1 MNTTNELG
9 KHQEALVMK
18 RCAIYA
24 RVSTPEQ
31 RVDNQLYDLRL
42 FAQQRGFE
50 VACEYTDVGVSGSKA
65 RRPGLDLMLK
75 DARKKKFSVV
85 IVAAFDRV
93 ARSTKHFLSVVDEL
107 TDLGVEFVSR
117 RENIA
122 TDGAMGRLFL
132 TIISSIA
139 ELEAD
144 LIKER
149 IRAGMRR
156 RKLDG
161 LPCGRQPLDV
171 DHDAIVA
178 DRLGGMSLTDVARR
192 YSVSRASVVRWV
204 REARQHGLLQPEL
217 NQQPQECAA

>member
-1 MNTTNELG
+1 MT
-9 KHQEALVMK
+9 K

-31 RVDNQLYDLRL
+31 RIDNQLYDLRK
-42 FAQQRGFE
+42 FAEQRGYE
-50 VACEYTDVGVSGSKA
+50 VSCEYTDVGVSGAKS

-75 DARKKKFSVV
+75 DARKRKFSVV

-107 TDLGVEFVSR
+107 TDLGIEFISR

-122 TDGAMGRLFL
+122 TDGPMGRLFL

-139 ELEAD
+139 ELESD

-161 LPCGRQPLDV
+161 LPCGRQPLNI
-171 DHDAIVA
+171 DHDVVVA
-178 DRLGGMSLTDVARR
+178 DRLGGLSLTETAKRHGI
-192 YSVSRASVVRWV
+192 SRASVVRFV
-204 REARQHGLLQPEL
+204 REARLKGMSQYEP
-217 NQQPQECAA
+217 NQQLVECAA

>member
-1 MNTTNELG
+1 
-9 KHQEALVMK
+9 MK
-18 RCAIYA
+18 KCAIYA

-31 RVDNQLYDLRL
+31 CIDKQLYDLRQ
-42 FAQQRGFE
+42 FAIQRGYE
-50 VACEYTDVGVSGSKA
+50 VVSEFTDVGVSGSKS
-65 RRPGLDLMLK
+65 RRPGLDAMLK
-75 DARKKKFSVV
+75 DARKRKFGVV

-107 TDLGVEFVSR
+107 DGLGVEFISR

-122 TDGAMGRLFL
+122 TDGPVGRLFL
-132 TIISSIA
+132 TVISCIA
-139 ELEAD
+139 ELESD

-178 DRLGGMSLTDVARR
+178 DRLAGMSLTETAKRHGI
-192 YSVSRASVVRWV
+192 SRASVVRFV
-204 REARQHGLLQPEL
+204 REARQGGLDQHQATP
-217 NQQPQECAA
+217 QPQECAA